1 MTKEIFEID
10 NQSYNFQDKFTIK
23 RHKVCLLY
31 YGTEKASSIGPKIWD
46 ALANGSKD
54 ATSLKSFR
62 ILKGGFKEN
71 IKRWIPENCPCRWGK
86 TTHFTYLHIT
96 FGRDLKV

>member
-31 YGTEKASSIGPKIWD
+31 YGTEKASSIGPKI
-46 ALANGSKD
+46 
-54 ATSLKSFR
+54 
-62 ILKGGFKEN
+62 
-71 IKRWIPENCPCRWGK
+71 
-86 TTHFTYLHIT
+86 
-96 FGRDLKV
+96 